1 MYAMHGAPMM
11 EQGEEGAKQEGKVR
25 GEYGEGMTNFL
36 ILNPT
41 LTHKGHQT
49 LLMVGDSKQIGY

>member
-1 MYAMHGAPMM
+1 MHGAPMM

>member
-1 MYAMHGAPMM
+1 MHGAPMM
-11 EQGEEGAKQEGKVR
+11 EEGEGEEAGQEGKVR

-36 ILNPT
+36 ILNLT